1 MAIRVALFFGSLA
14 TDELE
19 DVDVAIRLVD
29 DLVAAVALVGTMFI
43 SSSLELSSSKWDAV
57 VLVLVALWL
66 RFFGPSGAASV
77 LALGSTAASGFFLGL
92 PLFAVEVVVLV
103 VVGTLDSSFALVVV
117 LRVRVRV
124 ALLGGD
130 VGADGSVS
138 IARRAIVPLFT
149 G

>member
-1 MAIRVALFFGSLA
+1 MVVRVALFFGSLA

-19 DVDVAIRLVD
+19 DVGVAILLVD

-43 SSSLELSSSKWDAV
+43 SSSLELSSSKWDAE
-57 VLVLVALWL
+57 VLALVALWL
-66 RFFGPSGAASV
+66 RFFGSSGTAFI
-77 LALGSTAASGFFLGL
+77 LALGSTTVSGFFLGL
-92 PLFAVEVVVLV
+92 PLFTVVVVVLV
-103 VVGTLDSSFALVVV
+103 VVGTLDSSFGLVVV

-138 IARRAIVPLFT
+138 NARRAIVSQST